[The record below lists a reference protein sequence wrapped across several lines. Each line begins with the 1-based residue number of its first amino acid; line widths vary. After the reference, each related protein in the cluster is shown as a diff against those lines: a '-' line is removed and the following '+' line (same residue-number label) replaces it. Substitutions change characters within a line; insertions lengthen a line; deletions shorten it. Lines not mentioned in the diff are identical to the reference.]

1 MSGGGYAGGGASVGP
16 FLSLVLLPPSSVLT
30 LSLSN
35 ATQQYDSVLGQT
47 PSFNSTIYVGN
58 LVPYTTQADL
68 IPLFQGF
75 GYIVEIRMQADR
87 GFAFVKL
94 DTHENAANAIIN
106 LTGTPVHGRQLKC
119 SWGKDR
125 MDGPVGGAAGGAQGQ
140 VPQQQ
145 YMVSCS

>member
-1 MSGGGYAGGGASVGP
+1 
-16 FLSLVLLPPSSVLT
+16 
-30 LSLSN
+30 
-35 ATQQYDSVLGQT
+35 
-47 PSFNSTIYVGN
+47 
-58 LVPYTTQADL
+58 
-68 IPLFQGF
+68 
-75 GYIVEIRMQADR
+75 MQADR

-125 MDGPVGGAAGGAQGQ
+125 MDGPAAAGGAPPQ

-145 YMVSCS
+145 YMVSSLMALSVPFLSLSSRLLPFSLGAR